1 MLPAIL
7 AGLMSVKGI
16 MDSARQ
22 RREKLAQAGADAQA
36 IRFSPWSGLNV
47 SNLVGKDYT
56 SQSPISGAL
65 AGGLSGATAGM
76 NIDNAMADQDLA
88 KQKADYY
95 KSRIMPVTPAPAAAA
110 MAAKNPYAGLNMQG
124 PDYLKGQAVRN
135 MPYGMG
141 VGDV

>member
-16 MDSARQ
+16 LDSARQ
-22 RREKLAQAGADAQA
+22 RREKLAQAGSDAQQ
-36 IRFSPWSGLNV
+36 IRFSPWSGINV
-47 SNLVGKDYT
+47 NGLVGKDYT

-88 KQKADYY
+88 KQKAEYY
-95 KSRIMPVTPAPAAAA
+95 KSRIMPAKAAPVA
-110 MAAKNPYAGLNMQG
+110 MAEKNPYAGLNLEG